1 MTMES
6 MAEKIKA
13 LRAKLGIDQKE
24 LSARIGVDQSTVSKY
39 ERGVQEPKR
48 EPSMK
53 LAELA
58 GVPFGEWVGVEPVTT
73 KNVRARMVPVVGE
86 LCAGQWREAI
96 EFDPADRE
104 MVPVLLDPDMP
115 GYQLEGYIVRGTS
128 MNRFYPDGSIV
139 FAAATISNGLQPS
152 NGDHV
157 LVSRRNKKGLYEASL
172 KEYVVEADGSKWLW
186 PRSSDPQHQAPL
198 HMGGSEEVTITGIV
212 RASFVSGP
220 RKA

>member
-1 MTMES
+1 MET

-13 LRAKLGIDQKE
+13 LRARLGIDQKE

-58 GVPFGEWVGVEPVTT
+58 GVPFGEWVGVEPVTA
-73 KNVRARMVPVVGE
+73 KDVRSKMVPVVGE

-96 EFDPADRE
+96 EWEHDDQYS
-104 MVPVLLDPDMP
+104 VPVLLDPDMP
-115 GYQLEGYIVRGTS
+115 GYQLRGYIVRGTS
-128 MNRFYPDGSIV
+128 MNRYYPDGSVV

-152 NGDHV
+152 SGDHV
-157 LVSRRNKKGLYEASL
+157 LVSRRNRKGQYEASL

-186 PRSSDPQHQAPL
+186 PRSSDPAHQAPL
-198 HMGGSEEVTITGIV
+198 QYDGAEEVTITGIV